1 MRAAPNDPVWGNG
14 MARPVSSVLVCGV
27 VVLITTHAARDL
39 RANGAAQPPGKTPP
53 NVVFSNPS
61 ASEMVHIDGAKNPE
75 MIPQWHAWGFA
86 FRVIAG
92 GPKAIP
98 SVVLIHLTKDE
109 ADLLQREAAVDQK
122 HDEAC
127 QERVLRLV
135 PLLSTAEAKSVNE
148 RTRQINL
155 DCRWQTLRAR
165 DRVLQGMTAEGQ
177 VALTNWVDSNKTGMH
192 VSVPKSEL
200 DFFRQPQ

>member
-1 MRAAPNDPVWGNG
+1 
-14 MARPVSSVLVCGV
+14 MARRVSLVLMCCAV
-27 VVLITTHAARDL
+27 VVVTTLAAQSL
-39 RANGAAQPPGKTPP
+39 RANGASQEPGKTSPRI
-53 NVVFSNPS
+53 VFSNPP

-75 MIPQWHAWGFA
+75 LIPQWNIWGFA

-109 ADLLQREAAVDQK
+109 ADLLHREAEADQRN
-122 HDEAC
+122 DEAC

-135 PLLSTAEAKSVNE
+135 PLLSTPEAKTVNE
-148 RTRQINL
+148 KTREINL

-165 DRVLQGMTAEGQ
+165 DRVLQSMTAEAQ
-177 VALTNWVDSNKTGMH
+177 AALTNWVESNKTGMR

>member
-1 MRAAPNDPVWGNG
+1 
-14 MARPVSSVLVCGV
+14 MARRVSSVLVCGV
-27 VVLITTHAARDL
+27 VVVMTMYAAQDV

-53 NVVFSNPS
+53 NVVFSNPP
-61 ASEMVHIDGAKNPE
+61 ASEMVLIDGAKNPE
-75 MIPQWHAWGFA
+75 MIPQWHIWGFA

-109 ADLLQREAAVDQK
+109 ADLLHREAGNDQK
-122 HDEAC
+122 TDEAC
-127 QERVLRLV
+127 QERVMRLV
-135 PLLSTAEAKSVNE
+135 PLLSTPEAKSVNE
-148 RTRQINL
+148 KTRQINL

-165 DRVLQGMTAEGQ
+165 DRVLEGMTAEAQ
-177 VALTNWVDSNKTGMH
+177 TALTNWVESNKTGMR